1 MPVAPPA
8 VVIAGKDL
16 RRGLKS
22 RSLLLTAVVGPLVL
36 GLIMSLAFGDGGGS
50 DATIAVVDLDGTE
63 VSRGIVDGLVADLAD
78 GPVTVVTDQTDARR
92 AVADERVDAAVVIPA
107 GYTESLTGDPST
119 IEVVRNPDRAIP
131 GEIAAAVADEL
142 ATRSDL
148 VRAAASTASAVGAGA
163 ASFEG
168 LDAVSPAISVRVED
182 LSQSFDAPLYFGPLT
197 IFLFLAMGT
206 AARGLVR
213 EDREGTLD
221 RIRAAPVSPTTIV
234 TGSSLGV
241 FVQGLVASFVVYG
254 VSTVLFGA
262 SWGSPLEVS
271 VVLVAMVVA
280 ISGLAAVIVALARTE
295 AQAEGWNNA
304 AAFLLGILG
313 GAFFSGAR
321 FPGLLGYLGA
331 LTPNSIAMRAL
342 IELGPGGRTLL
353 DVVPLLAAL
362 VAIGVVS
369 VVVGGRILR
378 RRYL

>member
-1 MPVAPPA
+1 MPVAPAA

-36 GLIMSLAFGDGGGS
+36 GLIMSLAFGDGGGP
-50 DATIAVVDLDGTE
+50 DATIAVVDLDRTE
-63 VSRGIVDGLVADLAD
+63 ASRAVVDGLAADLGD
-78 GPVTVVTDQTDARR
+78 GPVTVVTDEDDGPG
-92 AVADERVDAAVVIPA
+92 AVLDERVDAAVVIPA
-107 GYTESLTGDPST
+107 GYTESLTGEPAT

-131 GEIAAAVADEL
+131 GEIAAAIAAEL

-148 VRAAASTASAVGAGA
+148 VRAAASTASAVGAGPA
-163 ASFEG
+163 AFEG
-168 LDAVSPAISVRVED
+168 LDAVSPAITVRVED
-182 LSQSFDAPLYFGPLT
+182 LSQRFNAPLYFGPLT

-221 RIRAAPVSPTTIV
+221 RVRSAPVSPTTIV

-262 SWGSPLEVS
+262 DWGEPLEVS
-271 VVLVAMVVA
+271 AVLVAMVVA
-280 ISGLAAVIVALARTE
+280 VSGLAAVIVALARTE

-321 FPGLLGYLGA
+321 FPGLLGALGA
-331 LTPNSIAMRAL
+331 ITPNSIAMRAL
-342 IELGPGGRTLL
+342 VELGPGGRSLV
-353 DVVPLLAAL
+353 DVLPLLAAL
-362 VAIGVVS
+362 VGMGVVS